1 MKKVGLLIKPY
12 LCIIF
17 GALLFLIYLN
27 LLAGEGSA
35 LALGIIGVVLS
46 AIYLGIGIVEVLL
59 GDKLN
64 KTAKLVFD
72 VCVISLFPLFMF
84 VNYILTVINMADL
97 EGGVGPTAWTIA
109 IISMVGSLGLAVIA
123 PITKFVKNK
132 VLSRISFLF
141 AAIFVLVLL
150 LNILFDYDGTPA
162 TLGGVSIIILVLY
175 VVFSIMLFNSFEPQ
189 DDEKERAQED
199 N

>member
-35 LALGIIGVVLS
+35 LALGIVGVVLS

-109 IISMVGSLGLAVIA
+109 VISMAGSLAFAVIF
-123 PITKFVKNK
+123 PIAKFVKSK
-132 VLSRISFLF
+132 LLTRISFLF
-141 AAIFVLVLL
+141 GAIFTLVLL
-150 LNILFDYDGTPA
+150 LDILFDAGGAPTV
-162 TLGGVSIIILVLY
+162 LGNVSIIVLVLY
-175 VVFSIMLFNSFEPQ
+175 AIYTAMLFNSFAAK
-189 DDEKERAQED
+189 DEAVVE
-199 N
+199 